1 MRVTQRP
8 QLDTSDEEV
17 TRPAPT
23 SKSLQTKRE
32 PALDPHRFATAVRAV
47 WARPRLSR
55 IAGNNAY
62 TFRRVCAICNRF
74 DPENTCE
81 GSVLCQLANNAEN
94 TPLGRADMRLSRD
107 VTGTGVG
114 TNIYCFRCGVR
125 GHFAR
130 DCPQQTTAEREARG
144 SDPLVQL
151 AIADRDRKPPPSTEP
166 RSVPQMQKAKRAP
179 QTDNFVQRNRMHR
192 RAPASQSPPRSS
204 QSPDFKNGRW
214 RDLDLSPKNGS
225 SGRAR
230 DSRW

>member
-8 QLDTSDEEV
+8 QGDTSDEEV
-17 TRPAPT
+17 TRPVPT
-23 SKSLQTKRE
+23 SKSLRTKQD
-32 PALDPHRFATAVRAV
+32 PALDEQRFATAVRAV
-47 WARPRLSR
+47 WARPS
-55 IAGNNAY
+55 ISKVAGNNAY
-62 TFRRVCAICNRF
+62 TYRRVCAICNRF
-74 DPENTCE
+74 DPGNTCE
-81 GSVLCQLANNAEN
+81 GSILCQLANNAVS
-94 TPLGRADMRLSRD
+94 TPLGRVDMRLSRD

-114 TNIYCFRCGVR
+114 TNIYCFRCGVK

-151 AIADRDRKPPPSTEP
+151 AIADRDRKPLASSPT

-179 QTDNFVQRNRMHR
+179 QTNNFVQRNRMER
-192 RAPASQSPPRSS
+192 RGRSRSPPRSS
-204 QSPDFKNGRW
+204 RGPEFENGRW
-214 RDLDLSPKNGS
+214 RDLDLTPKNGS